1 MSKEYEQKL
10 LDDWSDIFRQGL
22 LTFWVFVVIND
33 KPLSVSETQSQVDK
47 VTCGSY
53 SAAEQTLYR
62 LLRKQ
67 YDLETVDFTEIAS
80 RSGPKKKL
88 YTLSPLGKI
97 LLKKFMGQNISLF
110 YHKNVTKLIEGTEK

>member
-33 KPLSVSETQSQVDK
+33 KPLSVSEIQSQVDK
-47 VTCGSY
+47 ITCGSY

-97 LLKKFMGQNISLF
+97 LLKKFMEQNISLF

>member
-1 MSKEYEQKL
+1 MSKPYEQKL

-22 LTFWVFVVIND
+22 LTFWVFVVINNN
-33 KPLSVSETQSQVDK
+33 PLTVSEIHHQVGK

-67 YDLETVDFTEIAS
+67 YDLETVDFTEVAS

-88 YTLSPLGKI
+88 YELSPLGKR
-97 LLKKFMGQNISLF
+97 LLEAFAEQNISLF
-110 YHKNVTKLIEGTEK
+110 YQKDIKELTDRTEQ

>member
-1 MSKEYEQKL
+1 MYYTTSIILGMSKEYEQKL

-33 KPLSVSETQSQVDK
+33 KPLSVSDIQSQVDK
-47 VTCGSY
+47 IT
-53 SAAEQTLYR
+53 
-62 LLRKQ
+62 

-97 LLKKFMGQNISLF
+97 LLKKFMEQNISLF